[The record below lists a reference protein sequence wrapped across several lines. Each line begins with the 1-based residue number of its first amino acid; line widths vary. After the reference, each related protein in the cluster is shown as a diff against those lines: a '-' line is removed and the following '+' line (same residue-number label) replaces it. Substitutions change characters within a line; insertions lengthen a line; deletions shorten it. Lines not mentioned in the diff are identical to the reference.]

1 MKLRELLAGK
11 NNVRIRE
18 IEKYG
23 DSYIFVGG
31 AYYNGKSI
39 LPLDGGFYPMEMKLE
54 IYDWEDEETLVIVR

>member
-1 MKLRELLAGK
+1 MKLKELLAGK

-18 IEKYG
+18 IEKYD

-31 AYYNGKSI
+31 AYYNGKAI

-54 IYDWEDEETLVIVR
+54 IYDWEDVCTGRI